1 MALQGTVPIVVGVT
15 GHRDI
20 RTKDRDLLSGAVEKI
35 LRELRDQ
42 CPHSGIVMLNSLAQ
56 GADQLCAE
64 AALRLSIPLIA
75 VLPME
80 KEEYEKDFS
89 GEDLQRFRTLCST
102 AKACF
107 TAPETE
113 QAPLAPDRDFAY
125 RQAGIYV
132 AAHAHVLLALWDG
145 KETAAPHCGT
155 ADTVR
160 FALEGAYDAKTAIP
174 LGGSCPVWQ
183 VQTPRIGA
191 DDAADAGKVSFLG
204 DQAAFEEILTR
215 SDEFNRLA
223 GKETPA
229 QHALLPAEREADEC
243 LDRME
248 TLYAKADA
256 LSIRFAGM
264 YRKILAAFA
273 IISTVITVAFLLY
286 DEAGLHPMILVC
298 GAMLLLAWILQ
309 HRERRSAPHRRY
321 LEYRMLAEG
330 LRVQAFLRYAGRG
343 GSAADILP
351 WAVKSEA
358 AWVAAA
364 LNACAAAEEPAAVH
378 RIRDVWVEQQHR
390 YHQRTIE
397 RSKRS
402 FKGSE
407 RIVGAALRISILLY
421 LAVLVFELVW
431 GGLLPFSGQIEGA
444 QTYRTLWGLLLG
456 SISAAA
462 LFISNYYGRL
472 SLPRV
477 TSDHVRMEQFYRTV
491 LDRIDRFGE
500 TPGLLLL
507 IAREELIENV
517 NWCSYQR
524 DNTADF
530 NL

>member
-1 MALQGTVPIVVGVT
+1 
-15 GHRDI
+15 
-20 RTKDRDLLSGAVEKI
+20 
-35 LRELRDQ
+35 
-42 CPHSGIVMLNSLAQ
+42 
-56 GADQLCAE
+56 
-64 AALRLSIPLIA
+64 
-75 VLPME
+75 
-80 KEEYEKDFS
+80 
-89 GEDLQRFRTLCST
+89 
-102 AKACF
+102 
-107 TAPETE
+107 
-113 QAPLAPDRDFAY
+113 
-125 RQAGIYV
+125 
-132 AAHAHVLLALWDG
+132 
-145 KETAAPHCGT
+145 
-155 ADTVR
+155 
-160 FALEGAYDAKTAIP
+160 
-174 LGGSCPVWQ
+174 
-183 VQTPRIGA
+183 
-191 DDAADAGKVSFLG
+191 
-204 DQAAFEEILTR
+204 
-215 SDEFNRLA
+215 
-223 GKETPA
+223 
-229 QHALLPAEREADEC
+229 
-243 LDRME
+243 
-248 TLYAKADA
+248 
-256 LSIRFAGM
+256 
-264 YRKILAAFA
+264 
-273 IISTVITVAFLLY
+273 
-286 DEAGLHPMILVC
+286 MILVC

-351 WAVKSEA
+351 WAVTSEA

-378 RIRDVWVEQQHR
+378 SICDVWVEQQHR
-390 YHQRTIE
+390 YHQRAIE
-397 RSKRS
+397 RSKRT

-477 TSDHVRMEQFYRTV
+477 TSDHVKMERFYRTV
-491 LDRIDRFGE
+491 LARIDRYGE
-500 TPGLLLL
+500 SPELLLL